1 MGLIPVHSDV
11 FPSKAFVMSGSGFSV
26 IGDRLEGEGRGGIGN
41 SRKRAVKKLV
51 KKATPHAKKAAKIA
65 LDLAEQF
72 GSDKQKKM
80 AQDARLAGKIM
91 GAGPA
96 KPPLPAAKLRALLRP
111 SARERSS

>member
-1 MGLIPVHSDV
+1 MGLVPVHNDV
-11 FPSKAFVMSGSGFSV
+11 FPSKAYVMSGSGFSV
-26 IGDRLEGEGRGGIGN
+26 VGDLEGEGHGGIGN
-41 SRKRAVKKLV
+41 SKKRAIKKLV
-51 KKATPHAKKAAKIA
+51 KKAAPHAKKAAKIA

-96 KPPLPAAKLRALLRP
+96 KPPLPAAKLRALLKKR
-111 SARERSS
+111 